1 MTAGGKRFRV
11 EVAVAAPVWQPLSYA
26 LAPELLPLVEPLSR
40 LQVPLRGRPRLGFAL
55 SRPEADQGGR
65 ELKPVLD
72 VLDEPGVP
80 AFPPV
85 LLEFFTRAAAYYQA
99 PLGQVLAWALPA
111 GLGAPGRGQAV
122 SPRADQ
128 VAVVTFRPGDPARLP
143 GSETQAAQ
151 LLRFLEKEGPSPLPG
166 LRRRWPR
173 ATALVRRLE
182 SAGWVSISHRP
193 LVRDILGRPLMP
205 EPRPQHL
212 TPDQEAAWQVLA
224 PALEDRSFKPFLLY
238 GVTGSGKTELY
249 LAAVERAL
257 ELGRQALLLAP
268 EIGLCLRLEGLLRSR
283 LGPELVAVL
292 HSGLSPA
299 ARRGQWRA
307 IASGRARVVVGAR
320 SAVFAPLAD
329 PGVIC
334 VDEEQDEAYKQDDR
348 LRYHARDLALLRG
361 QEQSCPVILGS
372 ATPAVTTW
380 YRARK
385 GDLQRLELPRR
396 VGRARLPRMEV
407 VDLRRA
413 GPLAG
418 GFLSQRLRRALRR
431 TVEQGFQAILFLNR
445 RGFAP
450 ALLCP
455 ACGRSLGCPAC
466 SVSLTLHKARG
477 ILLCHLCGHQRPL
490 PAECPHCGAGGEGFK
505 ALGLGTEGVAER
517 LQELEPEMRL
527 ARLDSDTAR
536 SPARL
541 RRVLRRVAEHQVDVV
556 VGTQMITKGH
566 HFPRIRLVGVLL
578 ADQALALPDYR
589 AAERAYCLLTQVAGR
604 AAREEGE
611 GLVLVQTYDP
621 HHHALAAALG
631 ERAGE
636 FYARELEER
645 RALGYP
651 PFMRLLS
658 LRLEGVE
665 EAAVLGAARDLGR
678 ALEQARQRL
687 EPRAQV
693 LGPAPAPLA
702 RVGGRYRYLLLLK
715 APRAQQ
721 AGRLLR
727 LALHLAGPPPRGVR
741 LAWDVDPVSIV

>member
-1 MTAGGKRFRV
+1 MSAGDKPFRV

-26 LAPELLPLVEPLSR
+26 LAPELVPLVGPLTR

-55 SRPEADQGGR
+55 ARPEPGASA
-65 ELKPVLD
+65 ELKTVLD
-72 VLDEPGVP
+72 VLDDPTAP
-80 AFPPV
+80 AFPPG
-85 LLEFFTRAAAYYQA
+85 LMEFFVRAAAYYQA
-99 PLGQVLAWALPA
+99 PLGQVLAWALPP
-111 GLGAPGRGQAV
+111 GLGTPGTGRGA

-128 VAVVTFRPGDPARLP
+128 VAVIAFRQGDAARLP

-151 LLRFLEKEGPSPLPG
+151 LLRRLEKKGPQPLPE

-205 EPRPQHL
+205 EPRPRRL
-212 TPDQEAAWQVLA
+212 TADQEAAWATLA
-224 PALEDRSFKPFLLY
+224 PALEERAFKPFLLY

-249 LAAVERAL
+249 LAAVEKAL
-257 ELGRQALLLAP
+257 ELGRQALVLAP
-268 EIGLCLRLEGLLRSR
+268 EIGLCLRLEGLLGSR
-283 LGPELVAVL
+283 LGPEQVAVL

-361 QEQSCPVILGS
+361 QEQGCPVILGS

-380 YRARK
+380 YRAQR
-385 GDLQRLELPRR
+385 GDLVRLELPRR

-418 GFLSQRLRRALRR
+418 GFLSQRLRRAIRR
-431 TVEQGFQAILFLNR
+431 TVKQGFQAILFLNR

-450 ALLCP
+450 ALVCP
-455 ACGRSLGCPAC
+455 QCGKSLGCPAC
-466 SVSLTLHKARG
+466 SLSLTLHKARG
-477 ILLCHLCGHQRPL
+477 VLLCHVCGHQRPL
-490 PAECPHCGAGGEGFK
+490 PQSCPHCGAEGGVFK

-517 LQELEPEMRL
+517 LQELEPDMRL

-541 RRVLRRVAEHQVDVV
+541 RRVLTQVAEHQVDVV

-578 ADQALALPDYR
+578 ADQALSLPDYR
-589 AAERAYCLLTQVAGR
+589 AAERAYSLLTQVAGR

-631 ERAGE
+631 GRADD
-636 FYARELEER
+636 FYRQELEER

-651 PFMRLLS
+651 PFMRLMS
-658 LRLEGVE
+658 LRLEGVD
-665 EAAVLGAARDLGR
+665 EAGVRQAAQALGR
-678 ALEQARQRL
+678 SLEQARQKI

-702 RVGGRYRYLLLLK
+702 RAGGRYRYLLLVK
-715 APRAQQ
+715 TPRASQ
-721 AGRLLR
+721 AAAMLR
-727 LALHLAGPPPRGVR
+727 LALHRGGGPGPGIR
-741 LAWDVDPVSIV
+741 LAWDVDPVSIM